1 MSSRQ
6 TLGVSVLG
14 VSLLATSCMLG
25 GESRLAQGQLYA
37 TGDPNYDGFFRDV
50 HQQQVDEASWGDD
63 KKGAHKS
70 LVASLDLTPDAP
82 EVTIIQVTHESSSK
96 VARQPGSVRLE
107 IDGTTAH
114 VTASGVTGDGGALF
128 HAIEDTAHLELER
141 AKRLRG
147 VEPKLD
153 ALTKQ
158 GAELETH
165 VKADFGKFG
174 GGKGNDVANELT
186 SAHEILTKL
195 KARAESEARESEDF
209 VADLGRALMT
219 ASEAKTAHA
228 ERKKKKRDRDEPA
241 TAANAKP
248 AAPATD
254 APAAAPKAPPP
265 PKPVEKPAEKPAAET
280 GEVFTP

>member
-37 TGDPNYDGFFRDV
+37 SGDPTYDAFFRDV

-70 LVASLDLTPDAP
+70 LVATLDLTPDAP

-96 VARQPGSVRLE
+96 IARQPASVRLE

-114 VTASGVTGDGGALF
+114 VTASGGTGDSGALF
-128 HAIEDTAHLELER
+128 RAIEDTAHLELER

-165 VKADFGKFG
+165 VKADFSKFG

-228 ERKKKKRDRDEPA
+228 DRKKKKRDEAA

-248 AAPATD
+248 VAPPSD
-254 APAAAPKAPPP
+254 APAAAPKAPP
-265 PKPVEKPAEKPAAET
+265 PKPVEKPAEKPAET

>member
-25 GESRLAQGQLYA
+25 GESRVAQGQLYA
-37 TGDPNYDGFFRDV
+37 TGDPSYDAFFRDV

-254 APAAAPKAPPP
+254 APAAPKAPPP
-265 PKPVEKPAEKPAAET
+265 PKPVEKPADKPAAET

>member
-1 MSSRQ
+1 MSSKQ
-6 TLGVSVLG
+6 TLC

-37 TGDPNYDGFFRDV
+37 SGDPTYDAFFRDV

-82 EVTIIQVTHESSSK
+82 DVTIVQVTHESSSK

-114 VTASGVTGDGGALF
+114 VTASGGTGDSGALF

-165 VKADFGKFG
+165 VKADFSKFG
-174 GGKGNDVANELT
+174 GGKGNDVASELT

-195 KARAESEARESEDF
+195 KARAHAEARASEDF
-209 VADLGRALMT
+209 VADLGRALVT
-219 ASEAKTAHA
+219 ASEEKTAHA
-228 ERKKKKRDRDEPA
+228 DSKKKKKREREEAA

-248 AAPATD
+248 AAPASD
-254 APAAAPKAPPP
+254 APAAPKAPPP